1 MKDEQY
7 INIVIENNPLQ
18 DQSFGKQITLRRME
32 SINSGGIIYLI
43 EVDGE
48 EWVATPDFKKALVI
62 YNQMRVSPNIGAIN
76 RTYDDAIKKADIN
89 IEKKKRR
96 QKNNPDEEQNQ

>member
-1 MKDEQY
+1 MKEEQY

-32 SINSGGIIYLI
+32 SINSGGIVYLI

-62 YNQMRVSPNIGAIN
+62 YNQLRVSTNIGQIYRA
-76 RTYDDAIKKADIN
+76 YDDVIKQIDAK
-89 IEKKKRR
+89 IEREGTEDR
-96 QKNNPDEEQNQ
+96 ED

>member
-1 MKDEQY
+1 MSDEQY

-62 YNQMRVSPNIGAIN
+62 YNQLRVSTNIGQIYRA
-76 RTYDDAIKKADIN
+76 YDDVIKQIDAKID
-89 IEKKKRR
+89 K
-96 QKNNPDEEQNQ
+96 EENDK

>member
-32 SINSGGIIYLI
+32 SINSGGIVYLI

-76 RTYDDAIKKADIN
+76 RAYDDAIKKADAN

-96 QKNNPDEEQNQ
+96 KKNNPDEDQ

>member
-32 SINSGGIIYLI
+32 SINSGGIVYLI

-62 YNQMRVSPNIGAIN
+62 YNQMRISPNIGAIN
-76 RTYDDAIKKADIN
+76 RAYDDAIKKADIN

-96 QKNNPDEEQNQ
+96 KKNNPDEEQ

>member
-32 SINSGGIIYLI
+32 SINSGGIVYLI

-62 YNQMRVSPNIGAIN
+62 YNQLRVSTNIGQIYRA
-76 RTYDDAIKKADIN
+76 YDDVIKQIDAK
-89 IEKKKRR
+89 IEREGTEDR
-96 QKNNPDEEQNQ
+96 ED

>member
-18 DQSFGKQITLRRME
+18 DQSFGKEITLRRME
-32 SINSGGIIYLI
+32 SISSGGIIYLI

>member
-1 MKDEQY
+1 MSDEQY

-62 YNQMRVSPNIGAIN
+62 YNQLRVSTNIGQIYRA
-76 RTYDDAIKKADIN
+76 YDDVIKQIDAK
-89 IEKKKRR
+89 IEREGTEDR
-96 QKNNPDEEQNQ
+96 ED

>member
-1 MKDEQY
+1 MSDDQY

-62 YNQMRVSPNIGAIN
+62 YNHMRVSTNIGQIY
-76 RTYDDAIKKADIN
+76 RTYDEVIKEIDAKTGH
-89 IEKKKRR
+89 
-96 QKNNPDEEQNQ
+96 DEDSE

>member
-1 MKDEQY
+1 MVEDQY
-7 INIVIENNPLQ
+7 INLVIENNPLC
-18 DQSFGKQITLRRME
+18 DHTFGKEITLRRME
-32 SINSGGIIYLI
+32 SISSGDIVYLI

-76 RTYDDAIKKADIN
+76 RAYDDAIKKADAN

-96 QKNNPDEEQNQ
+96 KKNNPDEEQNQ

>member
-1 MKDEQY
+1 MTEEQY
-7 INIVIENNPLQ
+7 INLIVETNPLQ

-32 SINSGGIIYLI
+32 SISSGGIVYLI

-76 RTYDDAIKKADIN
+76 RAYDDAIKKADAN

-96 QKNNPDEEQNQ
+96 KKNNPDEDQ

>member
-1 MKDEQY
+1 MVDERY
-7 INIVIENNPLQ
+7 INMIVETNPLQ
-18 DQSFGKQITLRRME
+18 DQSFGKEITLRRME
-32 SINSGGIIYLI
+32 SISSGGIVYLI

-76 RTYDDAIKKADIN
+76 RAYDDAIKKADAN

-96 QKNNPDEEQNQ
+96 KKNNPDEEQNQ

>member
-32 SINSGGIIYLI
+32 SINSGGIVYLI

-62 YNQMRVSPNIGAIN
+62 YNQLRVSTNIGQIYRA
-76 RTYDDAIKKADIN
+76 YDDVIKQIDAK
-89 IEKKKRR
+89 IEREGTEDR
-96 QKNNPDEEQNQ
+96 EE

>member
-7 INIVIENNPLQ
+7 INIVIETSPLQ
-18 DQSFGKQITLRRME
+18 DQSFGKEITLRRME

-48 EWVATPDFKKALVI
+48 EWVATPVFKKALVI
-62 YNQMRVSPNIGAIN
+62 YNQLRVSTNIGQIYRA
-76 RTYDDAIKKADIN
+76 YDDVIKQIDAKID
-89 IEKKKRR
+89 K
-96 QKNNPDEEQNQ
+96 EEDDK

>member
-18 DQSFGKQITLRRME
+18 DQSFGKEITLRRME
-32 SINSGGIIYLI
+32 SISSGGIVYLI

-62 YNQMRVSPNIGAIN
+62 YNQLRVSTNIGQIYRA
-76 RTYDDAIKKADIN
+76 YDDVIKQIDAK
-89 IEKKKRR
+89 IEREGTEDR
-96 QKNNPDEEQNQ
+96 EE